1 MRRSA
6 NGTVASGKA
15 AKSLPGHHRNQ
26 RRQDV
31 GQARCHVLTS
41 LAGFEAL
48 LRGLEVW
55 CHGLPFYAGWGLTH
69 DVLST
74 PRRTRRLTLDEL
86 VAGAL
91 IAYPTYVHPGSGR
104 FTTAEGALSSLSAWR
119 AGGPRLPWWRK
130 RLRRILALL
139 KRA

>member
-1 MRRSA
+1 MHVLLDRVDA
-6 NGTVASGKA
+6 V
-15 AKSLPGHHRNQ
+15 
-26 RRQDV
+26 
-31 GQARCHVLTS
+31 HVLTS